1 MTFKQIISQYMRL
14 TRKKYTYIDVFNF
27 CTSAFLIFVFETL
40 YRTEQRI
47 GQDLAS
53 YVLPSFAMDNNLGS
67 PYSDYFIN
75 RPPGAFI
82 SIQLW
87 AKMFGYEFQSWV
99 ILESILLLGI
109 SLLLYDIFSSLIPKF
124 ASAIAA
130 FFALFILLF
139 GGTLAMFMPLE
150 IIGVFIILLATRILV
165 KKSSSFK
172 SNTIFS
178 TLLVFAASIREQYF
192 IVFVFMLVAVLIS
205 QVNVRKLTNTIL
217 ACLLGII
224 LAGLVF
230 LWHFLVNANFISFIS
245 VFKDGF
251 NNEKRP
257 VSNYF
262 GWLIDAISF
271 HSVASFL
278 SPIFKPQLHIY
289 TFSIVFSF
297 LLFSVLL
304 YLRNRKLNSHLFQ
317 PFIVGMA
324 GFSIIA
330 SVSWQSSGFRFS
342 SHYAISSLLGIFL
355 CIVSAISFLTRF
367 LRSKQFLRKR
377 FMHIPIL
384 LIFLLAPSFETIR
397 IFTATFNNISVSGIA
412 TQFSRITSRQP
423 SLNELKAVEIIR
435 LSPPDFQCTV
445 NVYGWDSG
453 SFYLYS
459 KSKPCTKY
467 FLPNLV
473 VSDQMAIEYRK
484 DIEQNPPRVIN
495 YGCLD
500 YLTCSDLDIIEF
512 EIVVFPYAKVISSCY
527 FPVAQV
533 RQKPV
538 NANSYQ
544 FFVSRYDTKSDQ
556 INCIRTVIGTS

>member
-1 MTFKQIISQYMRL
+1 MKLAR
-14 TRKKYTYIDVFNF
+14 RKNIYIDALNL
-27 CTSAFLIFVFETL
+27 CTSVLLIFIFETL

-47 GQDLAS
+47 GHDLVS

-82 SIQLW
+82 FIQLW
-87 AKMFGYEFQSWV
+87 AKLFGYELQSWV

-109 SLLLYDIFSSLIPKF
+109 SLILYDIFSSLIPKF
-124 ASAIAA
+124 ASAMAV

-139 GGTLAMFMPLE
+139 SGTLAMFMPLE
-150 IIGVFIILLATRILV
+150 IICVFIILLATRILV

-172 SNTIFS
+172 TNTIFF
-178 TLLVFAASIREQYF
+178 TLLIFAASIREQYF
-192 IVFVFMLVAVLIS
+192 IVFVFMLIAVLIS
-205 QVNVRKLTNTIL
+205 QVNVQKLTNTFQ
-217 ACLLGII
+217 ACLFGII
-224 LAGLVF
+224 LAGTVL

-245 VFKDGF
+245 IFKDGF
-251 NNEKRP
+251 NKEKRP

-262 GWLIDAISF
+262 GWLIDSISF
-271 HSVASFL
+271 HSAVSFL
-278 SPIFKPQLHIY
+278 SPIFKPQLHLY
-289 TFSIVFSF
+289 TLSIVFSF

-304 YLRNRKLNSHLFQ
+304 FLKNRTLNSHLFQ
-317 PFIVGMA
+317 PFIVGMV

-330 SVSWQSSGFRFS
+330 SVSWQSSGSRFS

-355 CIVSAISFLTRF
+355 CIISAISFLTRF
-367 LRSKQFLRKR
+367 LSSKYYLQKR
-377 FMHIPIL
+377 FKHIPIL
-384 LIFLLAPSFETIR
+384 LIFLLSPSFETIR
-397 IFTATFNNISVSGIA
+397 IFSATFNNISVSSIA
-412 TQFSRITSRQP
+412 TQFSHITSRQP
-423 SLNELKAVEIIR
+423 SLNELKAAEIIR

-445 NVYGWDSG
+445 NVYGWGSG

-473 VSDQMAIEYRK
+473 VSEQMTIEYRK
-484 DIEQNPPRVIN
+484 NIEQNPPRVIN

-500 YLTCSDLDIIEF
+500 YLTCSDLDINEF
-512 EIVVFPYAKVISSCY
+512 EIVVFPYTKVIARCY

-533 RQKPV
+533 QQQPI

-544 FFVSRYDTKSDQ
+544 LFVSRYNTKTVQSD
-556 INCIRTVIGTS
+556 CIRTVIGTS

>member
-1 MTFKQIISQYMRL
+1 
-14 TRKKYTYIDVFNF
+14 
-27 CTSAFLIFVFETL
+27 
-40 YRTEQRI
+40 
-47 GQDLAS
+47 
-53 YVLPSFAMDNNLGS
+53 
-67 PYSDYFIN
+67 
-75 RPPGAFI
+75 
-82 SIQLW
+82 
-87 AKMFGYEFQSWV
+87 
-99 ILESILLLGI
+99 
-109 SLLLYDIFSSLIPKF
+109 
-124 ASAIAA
+124 
-130 FFALFILLF
+130 
-139 GGTLAMFMPLE
+139 
-150 IIGVFIILLATRILV
+150 
-165 KKSSSFK
+165 
-172 SNTIFS
+172 
-178 TLLVFAASIREQYF
+178 
-192 IVFVFMLVAVLIS
+192 
-205 QVNVRKLTNTIL
+205 
-217 ACLLGII
+217 LGII